1 MGAKFL
7 YGASVQGIQSF
18 IFQTSKL
25 TEIVGASE
33 LVEHI
38 CTSFFEKQVGSSF
51 NSENL
56 ILGAAGNI
64 KYLFDDKESCQELV
78 KKFPRAVMEMAPGI
92 TISQAVV
99 EIKGNDSNTTQLL
112 ENRLRIQR
120 NKSIS
125 VTDGVGLMVMETARK
140 TGAPGVDRNKDQ
152 EVIDHAQ
159 KLKNKAADKAN
170 KKLIS
175 KIVGSN
181 DSSSIDKF
189 PFDLSDMLG
198 GDENKTWIAVIHAD
212 GNNLG
217 QLIIQLTKNLTS
229 DQSQRSIK
237 NFSEIL
243 NNTTIQAAKFAFEKI
258 ISKKENANEK
268 LPFRPVVL
276 GGDDLTAIISADL
289 ALSYTKIFLQ
299 SFEDISKHNFKN
311 FGKDN
316 QLDSNPF
323 ENGLTACAGIAFIKA
338 SYPFHYAVNLAESLC
353 KEAKNISKKI
363 NSTQTPSSLLFH
375 KVHASFVEEYDD
387 IIETELT
394 AKDNIQFNYGPY
406 FLNTQEE
413 YATIGNLEDWIYSIN
428 QRNAPKAGL
437 RNWLTA
443 LKNNPENA
451 NQLLERIASLKE
463 NHKYVKSLLL
473 GTPFTERFVEKKD
486 QKIPIKYTPIFD
498 IISLSNIL
506 KNKIHE

>member
-99 EIKGNDSNTTQLL
+99 EIKGNDSNSTQLL

-140 TGAPGVDRNKDQ
+140 TGAPGVDRNKNQ

-181 DSSSIDKF
+181 DNSSIDKF

-258 ISKKENANEK
+258 ISNKQNANEK

-289 ALSYTKIFLQ
+289 ALSYTKTFLQ

-323 ENGLTACAGIAFIKA
+323 DNGLTSCAGIAFIKA

-406 FLNTQEE
+406 FLNTQED
-413 YATIGNLEDWIYSIN
+413 YATIGNLEDWIYNIN

-473 GTPFTERFVEKKD
+473 GSPFTERFFEKKD

-506 KNKIHE
+506 KKQDS